1 MLTKFYLLKTSSLVL
16 KINFLLGF
24 LIKYTLAN
32 YLLPFVDMCCRMQLL
47 NEVTHVRLDR
57 ENLQVI
63 DGLELLGS
71 SVKNLYLQHVS

>member
-1 MLTKFYLLKTSSLVL
+1 MK
-16 KINFLLGF
+16 
-24 LIKYTLAN
+24 
-32 YLLPFVDMCCRMQLL
+32 LL

-71 SVKNLYLQHVS
+71 SVKNLYLQHVSWQFIGSSIEKKEIEKKE